1 MSCTIQKSI
10 RGAVTIFVASI
21 CFALGCASNPDKL
34 DAAYVSPLK
43 YKDYDCDQLAMEMD
57 YVGQRTN
64 KLYRRLK
71 KERKAD
77 NWQMG
82 IGLALFWPTLFFLE
96 GGDGPGAT
104 EYTQLKGEFEA
115 LRVNAVQKKCGIE
128 ALSPEE
134 LVKLE
139 DAKGKNDP
147 EKSHGE
153 VEATGDE
160 SEEGP

>member
-10 RGAVTIFVASI
+10 RGAVTILVASI

-104 EYTQLKGEFEA
+104 EYTQLKGWVRGVARKRSAKEMRDRGVVSR
-115 LRVNAVQKKCGIE
+115 RVSKTGRRQ
-128 ALSPEE
+128 
-134 LVKLE
+134 
-139 DAKGKNDP
+139 GKERP
-147 EKSHGE
+147 RKVTRGS
-153 VEATGDE
+153 
-160 SEEGP
+160 